1 MALIINGILKQDQY
15 SQSDI
20 YYPPWDKIANY
31 DGETNII
38 SIAATYDSEEGPKV
52 NMFVPIFDKKL
63 EEQAGYE
70 SDSSVKSD
78 KSI

>member
-1 MALIINGILKQDQY
+1 MSLIINGILKQDQY
-15 SQSDI
+15 SMSDI
-20 YYPPWDKIANY
+20 YYPPWDKISSY

-38 SIAATYDSEEGPKV
+38 SIAATYDSEEPPKEV
-52 NMFVPIFDKKL
+52 VFSPINMKKT
-63 EEQAGYE
+63 EESAGYE